1 MKIKKN
7 TIYDNKPTFKFNQPI
22 SEFTSLILFSMFSLS
37 SSSSSSSSSPHQLKR
52 PPPIP
57 IMPIPTSRQLSWQL
71 SEMALFLHFGP
82 NTFTDSEWGTGHADP
97 SIFNPS
103 ALDATQWVRVAKEN
117 GFSRIILTAKHHD
130 GFCLWPSLYT
140 DYSVRSSPWKNGN
153 GDVVAELAEAA
164 HSAGVQLGLYL
175 SPWDRH
181 EPCYGKTLEYN
192 EFYMGQMTELLTR
205 YAKGGDPFGHDWVPA
220 ECDVS
225 IRPGWFWH
233 ASELPKSAQTILD
246 KYYKSVGRNCL
257 LLLNVPPN
265 SSGLISNEDIQVL
278 QEFTELRASIFS
290 QNLAKN
296 ALISASSTRQ
306 GINDSQFDSRNV
318 LEEGMYSY
326 WASEE
331 NQSDW
336 MLYLEFQDP
345 VTFNVLH
352 VQEPIQMGQR
362 VVEFHLDSLN
372 EKGQW
377 KEVTNGTTV
386 GHKRLLRFPTVVS
399 NQLRFVIVKSRAD
412 PLISYLAIH
421 MDLVSTLNVSH
432 TSNSSSYFNRSQV
445 LQQITRNHSQIVSMS
460 S

>member
-1 MKIKKN
+1 ML
-7 TIYDNKPTFKFNQPI
+7 
-22 SEFTSLILFSMFSLS
+22 SEFWTVKE
-37 SSSSSSSSSPHQLKR
+37 PHF
-52 PPPIP
+52 IA
-57 IMPIPTSRQLSWQL
+57 I
-71 SEMALFLHFGP
+71 
-82 NTFTDSEWGTGHADP
+82 NVYD
-97 SIFNPS
+97 
-103 ALDATQWVRVAKEN
+103 
-117 GFSRIILTAKHHD
+117 
-130 GFCLWPSLYT
+130 
-140 DYSVRSSPWKNGN
+140 
-153 GDVVAELAEAA
+153 
-164 HSAGVQLGLYL
+164 
-175 SPWDRH
+175 
-181 EPCYGKTLEYN
+181 
-192 EFYMGQMTELLTR
+192 R